1 MCGYRGNES
10 VPRRWIQVLV
20 SRILLVSTGSV
31 LICAANLDD
40 KTPTRRRRRQKPSLK
55 EYLTSDSFWMN
66 ESVKRIDEMLKWNME
81 EMKSVEHKKTKL
93 ISFRQYVLDCGAE
106 ERKYTTKWE
115 Q

>member
-1 MCGYRGNES
+1 M
-10 VPRRWIQVLV
+10 
-20 SRILLVSTGSV
+20 
-31 LICAANLDD
+31 AANLDD

-66 ESVKRIDEMLKWNME
+66 ESVKRIDEMLKWNAEEIKSVERKKAELNEMLKWNVE

-106 ERKYTTKWE
+106 ERKDTTKWE
-115 Q
+115 QCPTISSR